1 MNQNKGVVYFDSSKT
16 NEDTLVIG
24 KENELVS
31 ETGLEKQENYK
42 ERHKDDIYTVSRF
55 RRIVD
60 TFLPAVI
67 VSVIVFIIFQ
77 FVLLNGTVPSGSM
90 EPTINTGNL
99 ILSNRLA
106 FINEEPEV
114 GNIVVFWSEEHE
126 KLLVKRVIGV
136 AGDTIELKDGKV
148 YINGD
153 LVVEAYTQGETWSA
167 SGNDQTF
174 VVPEGKLFVMGDNRE
189 NSADSRYFKD
199 TFISVDS
206 VKGEAFL
213 HYSLGGDD
221 GIYVKTLRSESPI
234 VVNQ

>member
-1 MNQNKGVVYFDSSKT
+1 MKGLKRLLFF
-16 NEDTLVIG
+16 I
-24 KENELVS
+24 
-31 ETGLEKQENYK
+31 
-42 ERHKDDIYTVSRF
+42 
-55 RRIVD
+55 
-60 TFLPAVI
+60 FLMFPC
-67 VSVIVFIIFQ
+67 IVFADGIDNF
-77 FVLLNGTVPSGSM
+77 
-90 EPTINTGNL
+90 
-99 ILSNRLA
+99 
-106 FINEEPEV
+106 FINATLM
-114 GNIVVFWSEEHE
+114 
-126 KLLVKRVIGV
+126 K
-136 AGDTIELKDGKV
+136 
-148 YINGD
+148 NGD